1 MKPNESFI
9 GQPVRSLQTML
20 RTISQV
26 YPNQKTVVPDG
37 IYSKQTE
44 AAVSSFQR
52 RKGIPVTGIVNNAT
66 WDKIVTEY
74 ELCLVETAPAQSLQI
89 SLNPGQVLTL
99 GSENVQIPLIQT
111 MLFVLSQAYD
121 SIPEPE
127 ISGVLDAETQKSL
140 MAFQIFSNLKPT
152 GNLDKRTWKNLAL
165 QYSQITDR
173 IENKCD
179 QEPTA
184 SE

>member
-1 MKPNESFI
+1 MKPDESFI

-20 RTISQV
+20 RTIAQV
-26 YPNQKTVVPDG
+26 HPNQKSVVPDG

-52 RKGIPVTGIVNNAT
+52 RKGLPMTGVVDNAT
-66 WDKIVTEY
+66 WDKIVSEY
-74 ELCLVETAPAQSLQI
+74 ELSLIEAAPAQNLQI
-89 SLNPGQVLTL
+89 TLNSGEVLTL
-99 GSENVQIPLIQT
+99 GSENVHIPLIQT
-111 MLFVLSQAYD
+111 LLFVLSQVYD
-121 SIPEPE
+121 VIPEPE
-127 ISGVLDAETQKSL
+127 ISGVLDMDTQKSL
-140 MAFQIFSNLKPT
+140 IAFQIFSDLKPT

-173 IENKCD
+173 IENKSD
-179 QEPTA
+179 QQPVR